1 MRAMS
6 ALRAT
11 SRESLHTVRD
21 WFDSMV
27 SASDDATLG
36 TLGEELAAASR
47 LLHHERVL
55 RRHLADSSTSQEAR
69 QGLVAQLFSGQVGR
83 PALDTLRTV
92 AGVRWSRSLDLLN
105 TVEMLARVPL
115 LVRAER
121 AGNADE
127 IEDELFRFSRILES
141 EPRLEGLLTD
151 ASVSSQQRDQ
161 LLDNVI
167 ADKVR
172 PVTRDLLAQV
182 IASPRGR
189 QLNDVIEEVAEL
201 AAARREE
208 SVAHVRAAAA
218 LTEQQERRLGDVLS
232 RIYGRRVMVRV
243 DVDPQ
248 VVGGLVIRV
257 GDEVIDGSVAG
268 KLARA
273 RQELLG

>member
-11 SRESLHTVRD
+11 SRESLQTVRA

-27 SASDDATLG
+27 STSDDTTLG

-47 LLHHERVL
+47 LLHRERVL
-55 RRHLADSSTSQEAR
+55 RRHLADSSTSAETR
-69 QGLVAQLFSGQVGR
+69 EGLVVRLFSGQVGQ
-83 PALDTLRTV
+83 PTQDTLRTV
-92 AGVRWSRSLDLLN
+92 AGARWSRSLDLLN

-115 LVRAER
+115 IVRAER

-141 EPRLEGLLTD
+141 EPRLAGLLTD
-151 ASVSSQQRDQ
+151 VSVPSQQREQ

-167 ADKVR
+167 ADKTR
-172 PVTRDLLAQV
+172 PVTRDLLVQV

-189 QLNDVIEEVAEL
+189 QLQDVVEEVAEL

-218 LTEQQERRLGDVLS
+218 LTEEQERRLGDVLS
-232 RIYGRRVMVRV
+232 RIYGRHVMVRV
-243 DVDPQ
+243 DVDPA

-257 GDEVIDGSVAG
+257 DDEVIDGSVAG
-268 KLARA
+268 RLARA
-273 RQELLG
+273 RHELLG